1 MRIIP
6 SESRREHTGIMVV
19 YELEEPDSSE
29 QAREDRA
36 AQGKEL
42 TEIHTLGNN
51 HVAIVF
57 KPSGALE
64 ASA

>member
-1 MRIIP
+1 MRIIL
-6 SESRREHTGIMVV
+6 SESRPEHTGIMIVFD
-19 YELEEPDSSE
+19 LEDPDSWE

-36 AQGKEL
+36 AWGKEL
-42 TEIHTLGNN
+42 TEIHTLDNN

-57 KPSGALE
+57 MPGGTLE